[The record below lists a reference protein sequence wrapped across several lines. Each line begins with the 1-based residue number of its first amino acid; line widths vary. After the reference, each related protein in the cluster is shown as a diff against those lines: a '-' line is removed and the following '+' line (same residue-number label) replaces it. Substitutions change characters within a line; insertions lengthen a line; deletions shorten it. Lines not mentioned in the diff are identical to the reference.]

1 MARTKERTTEQRD
14 AYLRGLS
21 EDMGVPMFVVTSL
34 AEILGPDED
43 YDGLVTALEDWEDEY
58 GC

>member
-34 AEILGPDED
+34 AEILGPEED
-43 YDGLVTALEDWEDEY
+43 YDGLVTALEDWE
-58 GC
+58 G